1 MWGWGGIQCL
11 SIIIPSLYLYGVCVF
26 VPFQLQPTC
35 LFKLYLYNKDFIT
48 SAFFIGHNTHLVSIH
63 TQTHKTYP
71 HMCIHVHS
79 HVHIHTCI
87 RVYMHIHTHRNLC
100 LNLQLLID
108 RSIGRDLCEYV
119 YSVHMR
125 VCMYSFL
132 YITQVL
138 REVLSGSQQEFDKI
152 NFLKS
157 ISTVF
162 SLLTKDTKG
171 SFLLFPCSRNMFY
184 VQHS

>member
-1 MWGWGGIQCL
+1 MIRWCGDGVGYSACL
-11 SIIIPSLYLYGVCVF
+11 LLSHLCICMECV
-26 VPFQLQPTC
+26 C
-35 LFKLYLYNKDFIT
+35 LFPFSSSPHAYSSYIYIIKTLLLLPFSLDI
-48 SAFFIGHNTHLVSIH
+48 IH
-63 TQTHKTYP
+63 IWYPYTQTHKTYP

-79 HVHIHTCI
+79 HVRIHTCI

-100 LNLQLLID
+100 LNLWLLID

-138 REVLSGSQQEFDKI
+138 REVLSGS
-152 NFLKS
+152 
-157 ISTVF
+157 
-162 SLLTKDTKG
+162 
-171 SFLLFPCSRNMFY
+171 
-184 VQHS
+184 